1 MDGQKM
7 TMNEVT
13 LVSTEERHAVS
24 IQGRVKMS
32 DIPQFVGRAY
42 SEIWM
47 EMKRNG
53 WEIAGPPFAFYRS
66 CSDGEVDLDCGFPVK
81 GEAVGAD
88 RARPFTLP
96 AVKAAR
102 ALHKGP
108 YMELVRTY
116 EMVERWIKAKG
127 LEPADQ
133 MWEYYLNDPAMV
145 SPEELMT
152 EIIWPIK

>member
-1 MDGQKM
+1 M

-13 LVSTEERHAVS
+13 LVSTEERHTVS
-24 IQGRVKMS
+24 IQGRVKMP
-32 DIPQFVGRAY
+32 DIPQFVGEAY

-47 EMKRNG
+47 EIKRNN
-53 WEIAGPPFAFYRS
+53 WEITGPPFAYYRS
-66 CSDGEVDLDCGFPVK
+66 WSDGEVDIDCGFPVK
-81 GEAVGAD
+81 GQVVGTD
-88 RARPFTLP
+88 RIRPFTLP

-108 YMELVRTY
+108 YMDLVRTY

-127 LEPADQ
+127 MEPADQ
-133 MWEYYLNDPAMV
+133 MWEYYLNDPTMV
-145 SPEELMT
+145 SQEELMT